1 MNTYK
6 LTITAVILSII
17 TFFNTSCNKLI
28 DAKSTAGFNVV
39 TDKQS
44 YNAGDTVV
52 FSINQEVDEILFYSG
67 KPGNNY
73 NTKNRTY
80 EQGTNILKF
89 QTSLSQAS
97 KTNNG
102 DTLLLKIATN
112 LQSYDSMG
120 IANANWVD
128 MTSFAKWPS
137 ITTTGFVNSGSVD
150 ISRFNTSDSVYI
162 AFQVLGKQNVATQQ
176 RKWQVQNLT
185 LSNVLSDS
193 TFTPLFAAPFT
204 STASLTT
211 DTVPYFQF
219 VGWSQVNLKN
229 NPPFSFINTNYNAW
243 NVGDYGINTLNPP
256 LVINNKPCNSSGVS
270 IQSAYPIT
278 FDPGPT
284 TVKNNPDNE
293 DWLITSPVNL
303 KLVRHDFPTAVI
315 KNFVNTP
322 TKGMKYVK
330 ADGVYAKYTLPVD
343 STFKSGQTYDMVFV
357 AQNFNLNQKNEVVRH
372 VMVKVN

>member
-6 LTITAVILSII
+6 LTITALLLSFV
-17 TFFNTSCNKLI
+17 TFFNSSCKKLI
-28 DAKSTAGFNVV
+28 DAKSADGFNVE

-44 YNAGDTVV
+44 YNIGDTIV
-52 FSINQEVDEILFYSG
+52 FSINKEVDEILFYSG
-67 KPGNNY
+67 KPGFNY
-73 NTKNRTY
+73 NHINRTN

-89 QTSLSQAS
+89 QTSLSQANS
-97 KTNNG
+97 SNYG
-102 DTLLLKIATN
+102 DTLLLKIATD
-112 LQSYDSMG
+112 LKSYDSIG
-120 IANANWVD
+120 IANANWENL
-128 MTSFAKWPS
+128 TSLAKWPL

-150 ISRFNTSDSVYI
+150 ISKFNTSDSVYI
-162 AFQVLGKQNVATQQ
+162 GFQVLGKQNAATQQ

-185 LSNVLSDS
+185 LNNVLSDS

-204 STASLTT
+204 SSTSLTT

-219 VGWSQVNLKN
+219 VGWSQVNIKN
-229 NPPFSFINTNYNAW
+229 NPHYSFINTNYNAW
-243 NVGDYGINTLNPP
+243 NIGDFGINAINAP

-303 KLVRHDFPTAVI
+303 KLVRHDFPTSVI

-322 TKGMKYVK
+322 TKGMKYIK
-330 ADGVYAKYTLPVD
+330 ANGVYAKYYFLVD
-343 STFKSGQTYDMVFV
+343 STFKSGKTYDMVFV
-357 AQNFNLNQKNEVVRH
+357 AQNSNLNQLKQVVKH
-372 VMVKVN
+372 INVSIN